1 MCTLRQTGLRSQ
13 PSGGGAHQQW
23 QGPHG
28 LEAGISVMAWGVQG
42 YRLMLAES
50 GSVAQVCSSNLVFPP
65 VLVNSGQLL
74 LEATPCLQ

>member
-13 PSGGGAHQQW
+13 PSSGGPPQLW

-50 GSVAQVCSSNLVFPP
+50 GSVAQVCSSR
-65 VLVNSGQLL
+65 Q
-74 LEATPCLQ
+74 